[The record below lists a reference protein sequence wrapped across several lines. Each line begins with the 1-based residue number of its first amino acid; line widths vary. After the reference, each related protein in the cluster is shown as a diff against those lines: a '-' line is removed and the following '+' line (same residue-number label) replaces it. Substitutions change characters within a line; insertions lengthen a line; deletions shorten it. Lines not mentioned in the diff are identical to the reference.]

1 MTLRRGDLV
10 WVAVKGPYTG
20 KPRPA
25 VVVQATAAV
34 EYRDSVT
41 VCLLTSEKIDAPAFR
56 VRVRRSKWNALEVDS
71 DIMVDKVVTIPKEA
85 MASPG
90 LGRLSPREIADL
102 NRALRF
108 WLAL

>member
-1 MTLRRGDLV
+1 MTVRRGDRV

-25 VVVQATAAV
+25 VVVQASAAV
-34 EYRDSVT
+34 EHRDSVT
-41 VCLLTSEKIDAPAFR
+41 VCLLTGEKIDAPAFR
-56 VRVRRSKWNALEVDS
+56 VRVRRSKWNGLEVDS
-71 DIMVDKVVTIPKEA
+71 DIMVDKIVTIPKEA
-85 MASPG
+85 MRLPR